1 MAIIRA
7 CSYSVAIDMPEPPTN
22 YSRVVVTFAQNQRIL
37 VSKELAEMSATDDGV
52 FVELTQ
58 EETARFRPSEKSPMG
73 RLTGSNAFMQIR
85 AYKEPTDAPGSEC
98 WEIPVLDSLNQ
109 EVLSDD

>member
-7 CSYSVAIDMPEPPTN
+7 CSYSAAIDTPEPPTN

-37 VSKELAEMSATDDGV
+37 VSKELSEMSVTEDGV
-52 FVELTQ
+52 LVELTQ

-73 RLTGSNAFMQIR
+73 RLTGGKAFMQIR

-98 WEIPVLDSLNQ
+98 WGIPVLDSLNQ
-109 EVLSDD
+109 EALSDG